1 MSIIN
6 IKKKYMK
13 KTLIIVAFATF
24 IFTSCKKDYNCSCD
38 TIITTDKTFLGGSIT
53 TNTTNVT
60 TVINETSSKATT
72 ACDLMDEP
80 FEFVGTMGNSISG
93 ETVCSIK

>member
-1 MSIIN
+1 
-6 IKKKYMK
+6 MK

-38 TIITTDKTFLGGSIT
+38 TKVTTDLTSLGGSKT
-53 TNTTNVT
+53 TTTTNVT

-80 FEFVGTMGNSISG
+80 LESNGIIST
-93 ETVCSIK
+93 EVACSIK

>member
-1 MSIIN
+1 
-6 IKKKYMK
+6 MK

-38 TIITTDKTFLGGSIT
+38 TIATIELTGETVTD
-53 TNTTNVT
+53 NVT
-60 TVINETSSKATT
+60 TVINETSSKAIT

-80 FEFVGTMGNSISG
+80 FETNGTVSA
-93 ETVCSIK
+93 EVACSIK

>member
-1 MSIIN
+1 
-6 IKKKYMK
+6 MK

-38 TIITTDKTFLGGSIT
+38 TIVTIDLTSIGGT
-53 TNTTNVT
+53 KETETTNVT
-60 TVINETSSKATT
+60 TVINETSSKAIT

-80 FEFVGTMGNSISG
+80 FETNGTVSA
-93 ETVCSIK
+93 EVACSIK

>member
-1 MSIIN
+1 
-6 IKKKYMK
+6 MK

-38 TIITTDKTFLGGSIT
+38 TIATIELTGETVTD
-53 TNTTNVT
+53 NVT
-60 TVINETSSKATT
+60 TVINETSSKAIT
-72 ACDLMDEP
+72 ACDAMDRAEEDFGP
-80 FEFVGTMGNSISG
+80 YTQ

>member
-6 IKKKYMK
+6 IKKKHMK

-38 TIITTDKTFLGGSIT
+38 AMLINDATGASTVLENK
-53 TNTTNVT
+53 T
-60 TVINETSSKATT
+60 TVINDTKSGATT
-72 ACDLMDEP
+72 ACDAMDEAKVP
-80 FEFVGTMGNSISG
+80 SGLPGLSG
-93 ETVCSIK
+93 EVVCSIK